1 MSEKISGK
9 SRRLL
14 IVPFERL
21 EEAFKKGNADYVRH
35 YESYFD
41 EIHALYFYGFFPE
54 TVQRGKTAWLSVGS
68 KHHKLDFF
76 LAPLRVLRATFLL
89 KPSAFLTQDLVFSW
103 WSMVLVRWIYR
114 GQVVLVPIC
123 YPEEIY
129 ALGKRSI
136 TAILPIWL
144 ERLFMR
150 LSFYAATKI
159 LISKQNHA
167 SISWL
172 KGNSASAKK
181 TQIIDVI
188 PEQFPA
194 PELLDELLQSASKN
208 RELHTPA
215 RLLYVGRLHWQK
227 LVLELVDLMGE
238 LLRRGVQARLLVA
251 GDGPDMLQMKERARE
266 MGVEENIEWL
276 GFVGGKDLGLIYRN
290 ADVFVSTVT
299 GTALREAAFSG
310 LPVVGYDLKFFKGLL
325 QNDKNAL
332 LAPVHDVVSLAA
344 QVDRALSNR
353 GLRARIAKQLHA
365 DILTRWDTSLIPC
378 SLADAFPDKPSH
390 LLVSRGQAR
399 TG

>member
-1 MSEKISGK
+1 MSEDMSGK

-21 EEAFKKGNADYVRH
+21 EETFKKGNADYVRH

-54 TVQRGKTAWLSVGS
+54 TVRRSKTTWSSVGS
-68 KHHKLDFF
+68 KHHKLDLF
-76 LAPLRVLRATFLL
+76 LAPLRVLRAAYLF
-89 KPSAFLTQDLVFSW
+89 KPTAFLTQDLVFSW
-103 WSMVLVRWIYR
+103 WSMVLVRLIYR

-136 TAILPIWL
+136 TTILPIWL

-159 LISKQNHA
+159 IISKQNHT
-167 SISWL
+167 SIAWL

-181 TQIIDVI
+181 TQIVDVI

-194 PELLDELLQSASKN
+194 PELLDELLQSASEN
-208 RELHTPA
+208 REFHAPA

-238 LLRRGVQARLLVA
+238 LSRRGIQARLLVA
-251 GDGPDMLQMKERARE
+251 GDGPDMLRMKEHARE
-266 MGVEENIEWL
+266 MGVEESIEWL
-276 GFVGGKDLGLIYRN
+276 GFVGSKDLGAIYRN
-290 ADVFVSTVT
+290 TDIFVSTIIG
-299 GTALREAAFSG
+299 GTALREAAFLG

-325 QNDKNAL
+325 QHDKNAL

-344 QVDRALSNR
+344 QVERALSNR
-353 GLRARIAKQLHA
+353 GLSARIAKQLHA
-365 DILTRWDTSLIPC
+365 DILTRWDASLIPC

-390 LLVSRGQAR
+390 I
-399 TG
+399 